1 MLGICAVAEQAAFQ
15 KFRLERAD
23 PGDRISAADSAECD
37 VSGCFA
43 VTEGKIKGVYIAGGA
58 YFSDLGVVDIDIASA
73 KQRFDSAVFYFKIA
87 GGADVFVF
95 AFQMAFA
102 ECHYRVF
109 HVNASLLFDSLCFS
123 AALHRI

>member
-95 AFQMAFA
+95 AFQMASA
-102 ECHYRVF
+102 ITECF
-109 HVNASLLFDSLCFS
+109 M
-123 AALHRI
+123 